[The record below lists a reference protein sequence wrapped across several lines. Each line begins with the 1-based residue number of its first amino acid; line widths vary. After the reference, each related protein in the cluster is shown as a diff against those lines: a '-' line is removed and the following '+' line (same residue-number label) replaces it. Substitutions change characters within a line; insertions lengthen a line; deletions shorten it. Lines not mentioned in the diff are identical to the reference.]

1 MIKLKDILLE
11 NPADYV
17 DKDIDNIELFR
28 RKKKYESTSV
38 DENKDATDIYNNF
51 EIVLRDFE
59 KEFLSLSAQAGRASG
74 DKSDEKIL
82 RKELSK
88 RISPLYS
95 MIRSWGRSNVH
106 RKYRRGR

>member
-1 MIKLKDILLE
+1 MIKLKDMI
-11 NPADYV
+11 
-17 DKDIDNIELFR
+17 K
-28 RKKKYESTSV
+28 
-38 DENKDATDIYNNF
+38 ENKDATDIYNNF

-82 RKELSK
+82 RKELGK

>member
-1 MIKLKDILLE
+1 MVKLKDLLLE

-28 RKKKYESTSV
+28 RKKKHDSNSV
-38 DENKDATDIYNNF
+38 NENKDATDIYNSF

-74 DKSDEKIL
+74 DRSDEKIL